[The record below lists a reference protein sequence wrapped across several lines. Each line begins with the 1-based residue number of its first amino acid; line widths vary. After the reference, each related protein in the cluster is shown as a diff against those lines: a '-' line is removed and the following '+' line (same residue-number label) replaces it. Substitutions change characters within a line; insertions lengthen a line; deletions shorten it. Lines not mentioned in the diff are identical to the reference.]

1 MANQAMETVR
11 KELWEGLSVK
21 ERRGLMHDRVILLK
35 RNQELSDMEQI
46 TLCVDKE
53 PCVVGNGL

>member
-1 MANQAMETVR
+1 METVR